1 MGETQAEFM
10 LRDEIATEIVHIS
23 RRLMQRTARAME
35 SLNVGFGQAAILKV
49 LSDHGEMA
57 QRRLAEEIRVT
68 PATVC
73 GTLKRMERA
82 GLITRCKHAQ
92 DKRNIDVTL
101 TPRGEAAALQ
111 AIRSR
116 QQYAD
121 EMLGGLSDLRKRQ
134 LLAIMDELLA
144 EWGASANPREYEYYG
159 KEEDSDG
166 CK

>member
-82 GLITRCKHAQ
+82 GLIERSAAEG
-92 DKRNIDVTL
+92 DAR
-101 TPRGEAAALQ
+101 RG
-111 AIRSR
+111 
-116 QQYAD
+116 
-121 EMLGGLSDLRKRQ
+121 K
-134 LLAIMDELLA
+134 
-144 EWGASANPREYEYYG
+144 GASPRPLRPSSAPIAKCFPAFRTTNAG
-159 KEEDSDG
+159 SFSA
-166 CK
+166 

>member
-1 MGETQAEFM
+1 MGEMPSEFM

-82 GLITRCKHAQ
+82 GLIQRTGDESDARVSIVQLTEKGESCSEEAVRLFTQTDTDMLQGFSGEELAQ
-92 DKRNIDVTL
+92 LKGYLERMGENVNRAL
-101 TPRGEAAALQ
+101 EAALESN
-111 AIRSR
+111 RT
-116 QQYAD
+116 
-121 EMLGGLSDLRKRQ
+121 
-134 LLAIMDELLA
+134 
-144 EWGASANPREYEYYG
+144 
-159 KEEDSDG
+159 DG
-166 CK
+166 DRR

>member
-1 MGETQAEFM
+1 MGEMQTEAM
-10 LRDEIATEIVHIS
+10 LRDEIATEIVHLS

-82 GLITRCKHAQ
+82 GLIERSAADGDARVSLVRLSDEGQ
-92 DKRNIDVTL
+92 R
-101 TPRGEAAALQ
+101 RFAAASS
-111 AIRSR
+111 AIERTYREMMDGFSD
-116 QQYAD
+116 D
-121 EMLGGLSDLRKRQ
+121 ECQLILGVARRMGQNLTGG
-134 LLAIMDELLA
+134 A
-144 EWGASANPREYEYYG
+144 EEQTNAHRN
-159 KEEDSDG
+159 D
-166 CK
+166 